1 VSQFT
6 TFSNHLDTNIAVPA
20 GQHYVVVQA
29 WDANGAVMKAPENI
43 LVNASSVS
51 ASSASASTAAA
62 APAGAAVYGAIQTMP
77 NWESC
82 TVCAGVNAQGPV
94 AQYAMGEHVASP
106 SLSGQAAQFQISG
119 NTPYADAI
127 WWKQLGGDNSKT
139 HFQYDVDFY
148 LTQPQL
154 AQSLEFDANQSNG
167 TTKFIYGTQCNIK
180 GDGQWDVWD
189 TAGNTWRPTG
199 IACAI
204 PAAFQWHHLTWQF
217 YRDNSTVYF
226 VAVTLDGVTNY
237 VNRAYAAKP
246 VNASEI
252 NVAFQ
257 MDGDYAMHPYSAW
270 LDNVT
275 LTAW

>member
-1 VSQFT
+1 MFKTAIKRWAVLLSALFGTSALAFAGVTISSPAPGATSASPVHFVASASSSQSISAMAVYVDNVSQFT

-43 LVNASSVS
+43 LVSTSSVS
-51 ASSASASTAAA
+51 ASPASTSTQAA
-62 APAGAAVYGAIQTMP
+62 APAGAAVHGAIQTMP

-82 TVCAGVNAQGPV
+82 TVCAGVNAQGPA

-119 NTPYADAI
+119 STPYSDAI

-139 HFQYDVDFY
+139 HFQYDLDFY

-167 TTKFIYGTQCNIK
+167 TTKFIYCTHCNI
-180 GDGQWDVWD
+180 
-189 TAGNTWRPTG
+189 
-199 IACAI
+199 
-204 PAAFQWHHLTWQF
+204 
-217 YRDNSTVYF
+217 TV
-226 VAVTLDGVTNY
+226 
-237 VNRAYAAKP
+237 
-246 VNASEI
+246 
-252 NVAFQ
+252 
-257 MDGDYAMHPYSAW
+257 
-270 LDNVT
+270 
-275 LTAW
+275 